1 MLGWCRKCTLAKMD
15 NKLLNTINELLGQEL
30 GRNPFGSSIFK
41 WKFSEELKWPAY
53 ATGRKIRREHKVLVP
68 LLNGSG
74 SELVDI
80 GAVEPEYIQD
90 RQTIQI
96 QTWFVT
102 KWLSAWDLI
111 SGGNPAKGQHSNPNP
126 VTPELQEL
134 WNKRFPGAAFPFR
147 GWRVPTSAFLPRFD
161 GGPMEP
167 NLPDTQDF
175 IWEIKRQNSLSGEA
189 VLQDMLDQMDT
200 KDALSLRP
208 MLDELE
214 NEYSALLNPA
224 PGKRGGS
231 HSFPGTSRAKLVV

>member
-1 MLGWCRKCTLAKMD
+1 MD
-15 NKLLNTINELLGQEL
+15 IKLLDKLNLLLGTEL

-41 WKFSEELKWPAY
+41 WKFSEDLRWPSY
-53 ATGRKIRREHKVLVP
+53 TTGQKIRREHKVLVP
-68 LLNGSG
+68 LLNGTG

-80 GAVEPEYIQD
+80 GEVVPEYKQD
-90 RQTIQI
+90 RQTIQT

-111 SGGNPAKGQHSNPNP
+111 SGGNPAKGQHSNQNP
-126 VTPELQEL
+126 VTPELQQL
-134 WNKRFPGAAFPFR
+134 WNSRFPGASFPFR

-161 GGPMEP
+161 GGAREP

-175 IWEIKRQNSLSGEA
+175 IKEIKRQTSLSGEA
-189 VLQDMLDQMDT
+189 VLQDMLDQMDS
-200 KDALSLRP
+200 KDALALQP

-214 NEYSALLNPA
+214 NEYPALLNPT

-231 HSFPGTSRAKLVV
+231 HSFPGITKLLS